1 MRKLYCG
8 NCLKEIGWGILCM
21 GKHFCSQMCLR
32 RYKEAPIKEIT
43 KELFAYGTDT
53 DIGESFKK

>member
-21 GKHFCSQMCLR
+21 GKHFCSQFCLK
-32 RYKEAPIKEIT
+32 RYKEMPIKEIT
-43 KELFAYGTDT
+43 REIFAFGTET
-53 DIGESFKK
+53 DIKNLPKK